1 MSDIYFATRDRQDLI
16 LSYVQDILTS
26 VSGQDELA
34 KSRIAANYFKT
45 RASRYASLEFGCS
58 WPSWDES
65 HLSAGTRT
73 KNAVDMV
80 AYPSTD
86 ETAARNDFD
95 NYFYGMIVNGHV
107 RADGEFVVDYFDSDA
122 EFNRYTR
129 DTYVLF
135 PPMYFKYDFTG
146 GGEEIDLCLSQKE
159 GYAPVGPAIKSD
171 GTVRDFIPIAC
182 YGVSLGD
189 GGVPMTV
196 SDALMMDKVS
206 HNNQIT
212 TWKKKGTQYTMETVQ
227 EYEFLN
233 ILFMVTFAT
242 RNTQSIMAGCTSY
255 DKQISPAVAE
265 TGVKRVIVTNANAA
279 FFIVG
284 STVSVGTAKDRGST
298 ANNIVDRRR
307 ITQIEDLGNGNSAIY
322 IDALETFDVAT
333 SNFLSTMPWW
343 SGATDTVLGTCGSPG
358 SNSNGKYPYRLF
370 GVECAWGQYV
380 CLSNVIYKITSG
392 IAKMYVAYDATLA
405 TSSGPNSDYEEVDCV
420 IAGIGG
426 NNGYISERGY
436 DSNNPFVRF
445 PTANG
450 KEATSST
457 GYADNTYGMNSYTES
472 TNGTREVL
480 VGGYL
485 TNAANAGRFYVSVSI
500 ALSYAL
506 WYIAARLS
514 ALADCGRAAA

>member
-16 LSYVQDILTS
+16 LSYVQDILSS

-58 WPSWDES
+58 WPAWDES
-65 HLSAGTRT
+65 NLSAGTRT

-196 SDALMMDKVS
+196 SDAMTAVNMS
-206 HNNQIT
+206 HDTCIT
-212 TWKKKGTQYTMETVQ
+212 TWKKKGTQYTFETVQ

-233 ILFMVTFAT
+233 LIFMVTFAT
-242 RNTQSIMAGCTSY
+242 RDTQSVMAGCTTY
-255 DKQISPAVAE
+255 DKQLRPLVAE
-265 TGVKRVIVTNANAA
+265 TGVKRVILSNSNAA
-279 FFIVG
+279 FFVVG
-284 STVSVGTAKDRGST
+284 STVSLGTG
-298 ANNIVDRRR
+298 NNRATTGNNVVNRRR
-307 ITQIEDLGNGNSAIY
+307 VTQIEDLGNGNSAIY
-322 IDALETFDVAT
+322 VDALEDFDT
-333 SNFLSTMPWW
+333 TTKQYFSTMPWW

-358 SNSNGKYPYRLF
+358 SNSNGKYPYKLF
-370 GVECAWGQYV
+370 GVECSWGA
-380 CLSNVIYKITSG
+380 NVIISNAIFKITAG
-392 IAKMYVAYDATLA
+392 IGKMYVTYDASLA
-405 TSSGPNSDYEEVDCV
+405 ATNGPTSDYDEVDFV
-420 IAGIGG
+420 VAGIGG
-426 NNGYISERGY
+426 NNNYISERGY
-436 DSNNPFVRF
+436 DSNHPFVRF
-445 PTANG
+445 PTENG

-457 GYADNTYGMNSYTES
+457 GYADNTYGMNNYTES
-472 TNGTREVL
+472 TSGSRAVVL
-480 VGGYL
+480 GGSL
-485 TNAANAGRFYVSVSI
+485 TPGAGAGRFYVAVGY
-500 ALSYAL
+500 ALSSAT
-506 WYIAARLS
+506 WTIAARLS
-514 ALADCGRAAA
+514 ALAACGRAAA